1 MANTDWKFFHI
12 WKHRINKL
20 FSSGNQT
27 ILNERMCFFYKDNMF
42 HAASAVC
49 ASQVGL
55 TLEDALHPHEEQ
67 NCIHLYFMLF
77 NINICLYIQ
86 HKSIYRDT

>member
-1 MANTDWKFFHI
+1 M
-12 WKHRINKL
+12 RPQL
-20 FSSGNQT
+20 
-27 ILNERMCFFYKDNMF
+27 
-42 HAASAVC
+42 C

-55 TLEDALHPHEEQ
+55 TLEDALRPHEEQ